1 MKTPIKEIIKQY
13 NDSNTKMKMD
23 NITQND
29 LSIIST
35 SNCKLLWCHIGINI
49 YSSQYGQILGGF
61 LYIPTNSIYKF
72 RYNVHKPNQ
81 KCSCLSN
88 KMTNITE
95 IIEKTCCINNTNIT
109 LLEEQDTNFAKQAF
123 WLHTPYNTLNK
134 EEKDLKDLINNITI
148 YSRSKNLCALFRKL
162 DKKYLSLK
170 KGE

>member
-1 MKTPIKEIIKQY
+1 MKTPIKDIIKHY

-23 NITQND
+23 SVTQND

-35 SNCKLLWCHIGINI
+35 SNCKLLWLHIGINI

-81 KCSCLSN
+81 KYSCLSN
-88 KMTNITE
+88 KMISISQITE
-95 IIEKTCCINNTNIT
+95 KTYYANNANIT

-134 EEKDLKDLINNITI
+134 EEKDLKDLMINITT

-162 DKKYLSLK
+162 DKKYLSIK
-170 KGE
+170 KGD